1 MEMIRVGRIST
12 IIPTKICVKY
22 FFLCK
27 ICIKVKYLYKVSS
40 SISHDKQLHGN
51 ETFEKLVVTELLL
64 SRQNI
69 LILLFTFILS
79 CSENDLSYLTK
90 FIIYIT

>member
-1 MEMIRVGRIST
+1 MEMIRGRQDQHYY
-12 IIPTKICVKY
+12 PHQN
-22 FFLCK
+22 LCK
-27 ICIKVKYLYKVSS
+27 VLLFMQNLYKVKYLYKVSS

-90 FIIYIT
+90 FIIYT